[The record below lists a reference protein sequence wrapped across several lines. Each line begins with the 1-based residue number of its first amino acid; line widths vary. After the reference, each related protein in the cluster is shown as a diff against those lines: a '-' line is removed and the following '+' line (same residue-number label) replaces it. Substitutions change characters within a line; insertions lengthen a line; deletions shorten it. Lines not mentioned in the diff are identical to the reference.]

1 MSRIKKHQCPSC
13 GGDLTADND
22 KQMYRCTLC
31 GSTYDY
37 DYFREEQLHETDG
50 THLSRKEFGTVVD
63 AYRSSLKTNP
73 HDFSSLR
80 GLMLASAFL
89 KDIDDLVHAGEAK
102 HFSYNSSIVNEVIEC
117 ASEEDKEYFK
127 KFARLYAGKKRQID
141 CDREIESLHRDRE
154 RIKAA
159 MRLTEDT
166 RRDYY
171 IKAGRH
177 GKWHPKAYFIFG
189 WCNTVIFLILELII
203 AGVLASSGTG
213 GEVAFMAVFGGLTL
227 LIGIGV
233 NFGYVF
239 PRFKIMKEIDTYMEE
254 FKNEL
259 SLTEEKIKELEA
271 EAGELSEDIK
281 KIINDFVWEDEY
293 RITGK
298 TRATAKYE

>member
-13 GGDLTADND
+13 GGDLTVDND
-22 KQMYRCTLC
+22 MQMYSCTLC

-37 DYFREEQLHETDG
+37 DHFREEQLHEKDG

-73 HDFSSLR
+73 HDFSALR
-80 GLMLASAFL
+80 GLMLAAAFL
-89 KDIDDLVHAGEAK
+89 REMDDLVRAGEAK
-102 HFSYNSSIVNEVIEC
+102 HFSYNSLIVKEVIEC

-127 KFARLYAGKKRQID
+127 KFARLYAGKKKQID
-141 CDREIESLHRDRE
+141 CNRKIESLHQDCE
-154 RIKAA
+154 RIEAA

-171 IKAGRH
+171 IKAGKY

-189 WCNTVIFLILELII
+189 WCNTAFFLILELII

-213 GEVAFMAVFGGLTL
+213 GVAAFMAVFGGLTL

-254 FKNEL
+254 LKTEL

-271 EAGELSEDIK
+271 EARELSEDIM

-293 RITGK
+293 RTTGK
-298 TRATAKYE
+298 TIATAEYE